1 MATFKLHRFQVT
13 ENYCFHTFHPLVIS
27 FYKLV
32 TALRLGENAT
42 KSEVFSYY
50 EGCMICGER
59 KYLIAIIA
67 VKSAI

>member
-13 ENYCFHTFHPLVIS
+13 ENYCFHTFHPLVTS

-50 EGCMICGER
+50 
-59 KYLIAIIA
+59 
-67 VKSAI
+67 